1 MEEETQTILS
11 PMLSVVDR
19 REIKIDDMKRV
30 YKDSQRGL
38 LLIQMLMNDH

>member
-1 MEEETQTILS
+1 MEEETPEYIQSSL
-11 PMLSVVDR
+11 VDQ
-19 REIKIDDMKRV
+19 REIKIDDMKHT